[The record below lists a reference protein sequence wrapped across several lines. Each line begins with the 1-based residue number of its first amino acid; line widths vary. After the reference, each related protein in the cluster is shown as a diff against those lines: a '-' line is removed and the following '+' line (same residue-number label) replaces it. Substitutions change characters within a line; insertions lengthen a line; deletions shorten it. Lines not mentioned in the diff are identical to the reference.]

1 MSNNDSSNIFSL
13 KPSYLFIGTLL
24 VGVLLITLT
33 GYIFPAGDNIR
44 FNVISMIAIMSFYI
58 YFIYHNENDSISKE
72 QKADSCYYL
81 GFILT
86 LIAMINTLI
95 ELDVAKFEAI
105 SNSSAIFDSVVKDFG
120 VALITT
126 IMGLVAR
133 IIWLQL
139 SSANAFDG
147 EETIREKLIAEAQ
160 ELETQTQRITGA
172 FTSLAADAERV
183 AAPLSGNLNNLSKTL
198 DIPSELSKTLHQI
211 ATNADELKVNLA
223 NLNTQT
229 KAIDLRYFDELSS
242 KFSTLNFMLERLIPI
257 MESNIENLNKTF
269 EKNSKSI
276 EDYNKSLDSLLDETK
291 RTYSEVNQSLRANA
305 EYIKDELK

>member
-1 MSNNDSSNIFSL
+1 MSKNNSTNIFSL
-13 KPSYLFIGTLL
+13 RPSYLFSGTLIAGL
-24 VGVLLITLT
+24 LLIILS
-33 GYIFPAGDNIR
+33 GNNVR
-44 FNVISMIAIMSFYI
+44 FNVFSMIGIMSFYI
-58 YFIYHNENDSISKE
+58 YFIYNNQNESISKE

-95 ELDVAKFEAI
+95 ELDVDNIE
-105 SNSSAIFDSVVKDFG
+105 NIFNSVVRDFG
-120 VALITT
+120 LALVTT
-126 IMGLVAR
+126 IVGLVAR

-139 SSANAFDG
+139 ASANAFDG
-147 EETIREKLIAEAQ
+147 EETIRDKLIAEAQ

-172 FTSLAADAERV
+172 FTTLAADAERV

-198 DIPSELSKTLHQI
+198 DIPSELSATLHQI

-223 NLNTQT
+223 NLNMQT

-242 KFSTLNFMLERLIPI
+242 KFSVLNLMLERLTPI
-257 MESNIENLNKTF
+257 MESNIENLNRTF

-276 EDYNKSLDSLLDETK
+276 EDYNRSLGSLLDETK
-291 RTYSEVNQSLRANA
+291 KTYREVNHSLRDNA
-305 EYIKDELK
+305 EYIKNELK

>member
-1 MSNNDSSNIFSL
+1 MAGNDSSNIFSL
-13 KPSYLFIGTLL
+13 KPSYLFSGTLL
-24 VGVLLITLT
+24 VGALLIILT
-33 GYIFPAGDNIR
+33 GYIFPEGDNIR

-58 YFIYHNENDSISKE
+58 YFIYNNENDSISKE

-95 ELDVAKFEAI
+95 DLDVDNVE
-105 SNSSAIFDSVVKDFG
+105 SIFDSVVRDFG

-126 IMGLVAR
+126 IVGLVAR

-211 ATNADELKVNLA
+211 ASNADELKVNLA
-223 NLNTQT
+223 NLNSQT

-242 KFSTLNFMLERLIPI
+242 KFSALNSMLERLTPI

-276 EDYNKSLDSLLDETK
+276 EDYNKSLESLLNETK
-291 RTYSEVNQSLRANA
+291 KTYSEVNQSLRANA

>member
-13 KPSYLFIGTLL
+13 KPSYLFSGTLL
-24 VGVLLITLT
+24 VGALLITLT

-58 YFIYHNENDSISKE
+58 FFIYHNENDSISKE

-95 ELDVAKFEAI
+95 DLDVNNVE
-105 SNSSAIFDSVVKDFG
+105 SIFDSVVRDFG

-126 IMGLVAR
+126 IVGLVAR

-242 KFSTLNFMLERLIPI
+242 KFSTLNFMLDRLIPI

>member
-1 MSNNDSSNIFSL
+1 MSKNNSTNIFSL
-13 KPSYLFIGTLL
+13 RPSYLFSGTLIAGL
-24 VGVLLITLT
+24 LLIILS
-33 GYIFPAGDNIR
+33 GNNVR
-44 FNVISMIAIMSFYI
+44 FNVFSMIGIMSFYI
-58 YFIYHNENDSISKE
+58 YFIYNNQNESISKE

-95 ELDVAKFEAI
+95 ELDVDNIE
-105 SNSSAIFDSVVKDFG
+105 NIFNSVVRDFG
-120 VALITT
+120 LALVTT
-126 IMGLVAR
+126 IVGLVAR

-139 SSANAFDG
+139 ASANAFDG
-147 EETIREKLIAEAQ
+147 EETIRDKLIAEAQ

-172 FTSLAADAERV
+172 FTTLAADAERV

-198 DIPSELSKTLHQI
+198 DIPSELSATLHQI
-211 ATNADELKVNLA
+211 AINADELKVNLA

-242 KFSTLNFMLERLIPI
+242 KFSALNLMLERLTPI
-257 MESNIENLNKTF
+257 MESNIENLNRTF

-276 EDYNKSLDSLLDETK
+276 EDYNRSLGSLLDETK
-291 RTYSEVNQSLRANA
+291 KTYSEVNHSLRDNA
-305 EYIKDELK
+305 EYIKNELK

>member
-1 MSNNDSSNIFSL
+1 MSNNEPSNIFSL
-13 KPSYLFIGTLL
+13 KPSYLFSGTLL
-24 VGVLLITLT
+24 AGFLLI
-33 GYIFPAGDNIR
+33 IFLPNSIR
-44 FNVISMIAIMSFYI
+44 FNVISMVGVMTFYI
-58 YFIYHNENDSISKE
+58 YFIYNNENESISKE

-95 ELDVAKFEAI
+95 ELDVEKIED
-105 SNSSAIFDSVVKDFG
+105 IFDSVVRDFG
-120 VALITT
+120 LALITT
-126 IMGLVAR
+126 IVGLVAR

-139 SSANAFDG
+139 SSTNAFDG
-147 EETIREKLIAEAQ
+147 EEIIREKLIAEAQ

-183 AAPLSGNLNNLSKTL
+183 AAPLSGNLNHLSKTL
-198 DIPSELSKTLHQI
+198 DIPSELSATLHQI

-223 NLNTQT
+223 NLNSQT

-242 KFSTLNFMLERLIPI
+242 KFSALNQMLERLIPI
-257 MESNIENLNKTF
+257 MESNIENLNRTF

-276 EDYNKSLDSLLDETK
+276 EDYNKSLEMLLTETK
-291 RTYSEVNQSLRANA
+291 RTYGEVNQSLRSNA

>member
-13 KPSYLFIGTLL
+13 KPSYLFSGTLL
-24 VGVLLITLT
+24 AGGLLIVLT
-33 GYIFPAGDNIR
+33 GYILPAGDNIR
-44 FNVISMIAIMSFYI
+44 FNVISMIAVMSFYI
-58 YFIYHNENDSISKE
+58 YFIYNNENDSISKE

-95 ELDVAKFEAI
+95 DLDVDNVE
-105 SNSSAIFDSVVKDFG
+105 SIFDSVVRDFG

-126 IMGLVAR
+126 IVGLVAR

-198 DIPSELSKTLHQI
+198 DIPSELSATLHQI

-242 KFSTLNFMLERLIPI
+242 KFSALNLMLERLTPI
-257 MESNIENLNKTF
+257 MESNIENLNRTF

-276 EDYNKSLDSLLDETK
+276 EDYNKSLGSLLDETK
-291 RTYSEVNQSLRANA
+291 KTYREVNHSLRANA

>member
-1 MSNNDSSNIFSL
+1 MSKNNSTNIFSL
-13 KPSYLFIGTLL
+13 RPSYLFSGTLIAGL
-24 VGVLLITLT
+24 LLIILS
-33 GYIFPAGDNIR
+33 GNNVR
-44 FNVISMIAIMSFYI
+44 FNVFSMIGIMSFYI
-58 YFIYHNENDSISKE
+58 YFIYNNQNESISKE

-95 ELDVAKFEAI
+95 ELDVDNIE
-105 SNSSAIFDSVVKDFG
+105 NIFNSVVRDFG
-120 VALITT
+120 LALVTT
-126 IMGLVAR
+126 IVGLVAR

-139 SSANAFDG
+139 ASANAFDG
-147 EETIREKLIAEAQ
+147 EETIRDKLIAEAQ

-172 FTSLAADAERV
+172 FTTLAADAERV

-198 DIPSELSKTLHQI
+198 DIPSELSATLHQI

-242 KFSTLNFMLERLIPI
+242 KFSALNLMLERLTPI
-257 MESNIENLNKTF
+257 MESNIENLNRTF

-276 EDYNKSLDSLLDETK
+276 EDYNRSLGSLLDETK
-291 RTYSEVNQSLRANA
+291 KTYSEVNHSLRDNA
-305 EYIKDELK
+305 EYIKNELK

>member
-1 MSNNDSSNIFSL
+1 M
-13 KPSYLFIGTLL
+13 IG
-24 VGVLLITLT
+24 
-33 GYIFPAGDNIR
+33 
-44 FNVISMIAIMSFYI
+44 IMSFYI
-58 YFIYHNENDSISKE
+58 YFIYNNQNESISKE

-95 ELDVAKFEAI
+95 ELDVDNIE
-105 SNSSAIFDSVVKDFG
+105 NIFNSVVRDFG
-120 VALITT
+120 LALVTT
-126 IMGLVAR
+126 IVGLVAR

-139 SSANAFDG
+139 ASANAFDG
-147 EETIREKLIAEAQ
+147 EETIRDKLIAEAQ

-172 FTSLAADAERV
+172 FTTLAADAERV

-198 DIPSELSKTLHQI
+198 DIPSELSATLHQI

-223 NLNTQT
+223 NLNMQT

-242 KFSTLNFMLERLIPI
+242 KFSALNLMLERLTPI
-257 MESNIENLNKTF
+257 MESNIENLNRTF

-276 EDYNKSLDSLLDETK
+276 EDYNRSLGSLLDETK
-291 RTYSEVNQSLRANA
+291 KTYREVNHSLRDNA
-305 EYIKDELK
+305 EYIKNELK

>member
-1 MSNNDSSNIFSL
+1 MSNNDASNIFSL
-13 KPSYLFIGTLL
+13 KPSYLFSGTLCA
-24 VGVLLITLT
+24 GVLLIILT
-33 GYIFPAGDNIR
+33 GDNLRI
-44 FNVISMIAIMSFYI
+44 NVFSMIAIMSFYI

-86 LIAMINTLI
+86 LVAMINTLI
-95 ELDVAKFEAI
+95 VLDVDDMQSRF
-105 SNSSAIFDSVVKDFG
+105 NSVVRDFG
-120 VALITT
+120 LALITT
-126 IMGLVAR
+126 IVGLVAR

-139 SSANAFDG
+139 TSANAFDG

-183 AAPLSGNLNNLSKTL
+183 VTPLSGNLSNLSKTL
-198 DIPSELSKTLHQI
+198 DIPSELSASLHQI

-223 NLNTQT
+223 NLNSQT
-229 KAIDLRYFDELSS
+229 KAIDLGYFNELSS
-242 KFSTLNFMLERLIPI
+242 KFSALNSKLERLTPI
-257 MESNIENLNKTF
+257 MESNIENLNRTF

-276 EDYNKSLDSLLDETK
+276 EDYNQSLASLLDETK
-291 RTYSEVNQSLRANA
+291 KTYREVNHSLRENA
-305 EYIKDELK
+305 EYLKDELK

>member
-13 KPSYLFIGTLL
+13 KPSYLFSATLFA
-24 VGVLLITLT
+24 GALLIVLT
-33 GYIFPAGDNIR
+33 GYFFPSGENIT
-44 FNVISMIAIMSFYI
+44 FNVISMFAIMSFYI
-58 YFIYHNENDSISKE
+58 YFIYNNENDSISQE

-95 ELDVAKFEAI
+95 EIDVNNMEK
-105 SNSSAIFDSVVKDFG
+105 IFNEIVKDFG
-120 VALITT
+120 LALITT
-126 IMGLVAR
+126 IVGLVAR

-139 SSANAFDG
+139 SSASAFDG
-147 EETIREKLIAEAQ
+147 EEIIREKLIAEAQ

-183 AAPLSGNLNNLSKTL
+183 AAPLSGNLNHLSKTL
-198 DIPSELSKTLHQI
+198 DIPSELSATLHQI

-223 NLNTQT
+223 NLNSQT

-242 KFSTLNFMLERLIPI
+242 KFSALNLMLERLIPI
-257 MESNIENLNKTF
+257 MESNIENLNRTF

-276 EDYNKSLDSLLDETK
+276 EDYNKSLSSLLDET
-291 RTYSEVNQSLRANA
+291 RSTYSEVNQSLRSNA

>member
-1 MSNNDSSNIFSL
+1 MSKNNSTNIFSL
-13 KPSYLFIGTLL
+13 RPSYLFSGTLIAGL
-24 VGVLLITLT
+24 LLIILS
-33 GYIFPAGDNIR
+33 GNNVR
-44 FNVISMIAIMSFYI
+44 FNVFSMIGIMSFYI
-58 YFIYHNENDSISKE
+58 YFIYNNQNESISKE

-95 ELDVAKFEAI
+95 ELDVDNIE
-105 SNSSAIFDSVVKDFG
+105 NIFNSVVRDFG
-120 VALITT
+120 LALVTT
-126 IMGLVAR
+126 IVGLVAR

-139 SSANAFDG
+139 ASANAFDG
-147 EETIREKLIAEAQ
+147 EETIRDKLIAEAQ

-172 FTSLAADAERV
+172 FTTLAADAERV

-198 DIPSELSKTLHQI
+198 DIPSELSATLHQI
-211 ATNADELKVNLA
+211 AINADELKVNLA

-242 KFSTLNFMLERLIPI
+242 KFSALNLMLERLTPI
-257 MESNIENLNKTF
+257 MESNIENLNRTF

-276 EDYNKSLDSLLDETK
+276 EDYNRSLGSLLDETK
-291 RTYSEVNQSLRANA
+291 KTYREVNHSLRDNA
-305 EYIKDELK
+305 EYIKNELK

>member
-1 MSNNDSSNIFSL
+1 MSNNDASNIFSL
-13 KPSYLFIGTLL
+13 KPSYLFSGTLCA
-24 VGVLLITLT
+24 GVLLIILT
-33 GYIFPAGDNIR
+33 GDNIKI
-44 FNVISMIAIMSFYI
+44 NVFSMIAIMSFYI

-86 LIAMINTLI
+86 LVAMINTLI
-95 ELDVAKFEAI
+95 VLDVDDMQSRF
-105 SNSSAIFDSVVKDFG
+105 NSVVRDFG
-120 VALITT
+120 LALITT
-126 IMGLVAR
+126 IVGLVAR

-139 SSANAFDG
+139 NSANAFDG

-183 AAPLSGNLNNLSKTL
+183 VTPLSGNLSNLSKTL
-198 DIPSELSKTLHQI
+198 DIPSELSASLHQI

-223 NLNTQT
+223 NLNSQT
-229 KAIDLRYFDELSS
+229 KAIDLGYFNELSS
-242 KFSTLNFMLERLIPI
+242 KFSALNSKLERLTPI
-257 MESNIENLNKTF
+257 MESNIENLNRTF

-276 EDYNKSLDSLLDETK
+276 EDYNQSLASLLDETK
-291 RTYSEVNQSLRANA
+291 KTYREVNHSLRENA
-305 EYIKDELK
+305 EYLKDELK

>member
-13 KPSYLFIGTLL
+13 KPSYLFGGTLL
-24 VGVLLITLT
+24 AGLLLITLAPDT
-33 GYIFPAGDNIR
+33 IR
-44 FNVISMIAIMSFYI
+44 FNIFSMVAIMSFYI
-58 YFIYHNENDSISKE
+58 YFIYNNENDSISQE

-95 ELDVAKFEAI
+95 EIDVNNIEK
-105 SNSSAIFDSVVKDFG
+105 IFNEIVKDFG
-120 VALITT
+120 LALVTT
-126 IMGLVAR
+126 IVGLVAR

-183 AAPLSGNLNNLSKTL
+183 AVPLSGNLSNLSNTL
-198 DIPSELSKTLHQI
+198 DIPTELSSTLHKI

-223 NLNTQT
+223 NLNSQT
-229 KAIDLRYFDELSS
+229 KAIDLRYFNELSS
-242 KFSTLNFMLERLIPI
+242 KFSALNSMLERLTPI
-257 MESNIENLNKTF
+257 MESNIENLNRTF

-276 EDYNKSLDSLLDETK
+276 EDYNKSLGSLLDETK
-291 RTYSEVNQSLRANA
+291 KTYREVNHSLRANA